1 MVCRNAG
8 GACCNAP
15 PSLATRDCR
24 LLGGT
29 VKEGCRR
36 WAGERSCWAF
46 GRRGRRQRGL
56 PLRLVEELETAPK
69 EMMKAVGSSELGL
82 LPAEGDDEENGF
94 VLASSWGKNG
104 KGELR
109 WLLVKEGLLLAGEG
123 DAAAESK

>member
-1 MVCRNAG
+1 
-8 GACCNAP
+8 
-15 PSLATRDCR
+15 
-24 LLGGT
+24 
-29 VKEGCRR
+29 
-36 WAGERSCWAF
+36 
-46 GRRGRRQRGL
+46 
-56 PLRLVEELETAPK
+56 LVEELETAPK

-109 WLLVKEGLLLAGEG
+109 WLPVKEGLLLAGEG